1 MINESI
7 LTKTGL
13 EIYNSELLK
22 HIKDLI
28 GKSNDTVLEYT
39 SSIQFPTVGKI
50 NTIYID
56 MNGNKIYRW
65 DDDNT
70 KYYCIG
76 SNYEEI
82 NLINCGDSNI

>member
-22 HIKDLI
+22 HIKGLI
-28 GKSNDTVLEYT
+28 GESNDTVLEYT
-39 SSIQFPTVGKI
+39 SSLQFPTVGKI

>member
-28 GKSNDTVLEYT
+28 GESNDTVLEYT
-39 SSIQFPTVGKI
+39 SSLQFPTVGKI
-50 NTIYID
+50 KTIYID

>member
-28 GKSNDTVLEYT
+28 GESNDTVLEYA
-39 SSIQFPTVGKI
+39 SSLQFPTVGKI
-50 NTIYID
+50 NTVYID

>member
-28 GKSNDTVLEYT
+28 GEYNDKVLEYT
-39 SSIQFPTVGKI
+39 SSIKFTTVGKI